1 MKNIAFITVQ
11 DAEFG
16 FNLTGTDQ
24 YVSDEK
30 NMLALLKNIMLKTD
44 TGLIIIDERLI
55 NSHNEDKLREAER
68 VWNGV
73 LIVLPS
79 PEQPKAE
86 IDDYA
91 SRLIRRAIG
100 YHVRLH
106 I

>member
-1 MKNIAFITVQ
+1 MKNIAFITDQ

-16 FNLTGTDQ
+16 FHLAGTEQ
-24 YVSDEK
+24 YISDGK
-30 NMLALLKNIMLKTD
+30 DLIALLKNIMQKPD

-55 NSHNEDKLREAER
+55 DSDTEEKIRDAEHL
-68 VWNGV
+68 WSGV

-79 PEQPKAE
+79 PERPEAE
-86 IDDYA
+86 IEDYA

>member
-1 MKNIAFITVQ
+1 MKNIAFITIR

-16 FNLTGTDQ
+16 FQLTGAEQ
-24 YVSDEK
+24 YISDEK
-30 NMLALLKNIMLKTD
+30 NLIALLKNIMEKPD
-44 TGLIIIDERLI
+44 AGLIIIDERLL
-55 NSHNEDKLREAER
+55 NSHNEEKLREAER
-68 VWNGV
+68 IWNGV

-79 PEQPKAE
+79 PERPKME

-100 YHVRLH
+100 YHVRLN